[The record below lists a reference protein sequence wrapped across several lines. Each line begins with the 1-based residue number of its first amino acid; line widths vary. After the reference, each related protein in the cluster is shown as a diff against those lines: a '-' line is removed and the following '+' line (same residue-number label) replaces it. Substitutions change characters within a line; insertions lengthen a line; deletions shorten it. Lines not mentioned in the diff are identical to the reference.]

1 MGQIHAAPGQLTA
14 SVSVKKATHKA
25 ALHLPELSQD
35 QWHTLAGR
43 LADIPQAVA
52 DLLANRVPVA
62 IADPAHARGMTI
74 VPASEQISFACSC
87 PTGRL
92 GRVCDHSAALGHAV
106 AERLAGAASVLLTAR
121 GMSAR
126 ELAALLRD
134 RLGGTELATLPA
146 DPDGTVRADQLYSL
160 YAHRPPRKAPPEAV
174 LETITPITTNLDEP
188 PAPCP
193 RATDLEWMTKDAA
206 DRARALLT
214 GQAVQP
220 HDPLSDTVRL
230 LATPE
235 GVSRLAA
242 AAHATGH
249 DEATL
254 RTMMIGYRHGGPA
267 GAHTALAAIPT
278 PSHTLKQAGETIR
291 LSRAFGLGT
300 LDIADGALTDPSA
313 GVQVRPGLDG
323 RWYPFT
329 AAGAEWHPA
338 PGASDDPADAYR
350 AARRARASRPQA
362 R

>member
-1 MGQIHAAPGQLTA
+1 
-14 SVSVKKATHKA
+14 
-25 ALHLPELSQD
+25 
-35 QWHTLAGR
+35 
-43 LADIPQAVA
+43 
-52 DLLANRVPVA
+52 
-62 IADPAHARGMTI
+62 MTI
-74 VPASEQISFACSC
+74 VPAPEQITFSCSC
-87 PTGRL
+87 PTGNL

-134 RLGGTELATLPA
+134 RLDGTDLATLPA

-160 YAHRPPRKAPPEAV
+160 YAHRPPHQAPPEAV
-174 LETITPITTNLDEP
+174 LDTITPITATLDEP

-193 RATDLEWMTKDAA
+193 SAADLEWMTKDAA
-206 DRARALLT
+206 ARARALLAGHAT
-214 GQAVQP
+214 HP
-220 HDPLSDTVRL
+220 HDPLADTVRI
-230 LATPE
+230 LATPD
-235 GVSRLAA
+235 GVSRLAD

-267 GAHTALAAIPT
+267 GAHTALAPTPT
-278 PSHTLKQAGETIR
+278 PSLTLKRARETIR

-300 LDIADGALTDPSA
+300 LDIAEGTLTDTSA
-313 GVQVRPGLDG
+313 GVQVRPGPDG

-329 AAGAEWHPA
+329 AAGSEWRPA
-338 PGASDDPADAYR
+338 PGACDDPADAYR
-350 AARRARASRPQA
+350 AARRARASRPTA